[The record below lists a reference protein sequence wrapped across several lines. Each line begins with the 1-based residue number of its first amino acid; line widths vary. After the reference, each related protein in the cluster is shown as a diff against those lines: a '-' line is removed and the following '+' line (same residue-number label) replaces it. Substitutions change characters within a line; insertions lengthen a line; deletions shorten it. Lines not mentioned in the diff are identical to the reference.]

1 MGSISLEESFG
12 NDVSAWRA
20 LGVKIKANVPSQF
33 PIPQDAR
40 AASAHP
46 IQILQIMLRDMPA
59 TRKNRAI
66 AQMTATLMANPT
78 LEFRKL
84 AELARDLLTIERLS
98 LSDDVKVW
106 MQPDISVASLKNK
119 IALIPD
125 IPKQRRSA
133 LTITNDIT
141 FEKLCDR
148 MEEHE
153 EALLSRRKHSRKPS
167 EQQGRKRAWSSTS
180 EEKEKPEKLEKETS
194 ALQMNV
200 ITQQQPFGQRKN
212 GQGLAQARQPQYQQP
227 QYQQQR
233 GGRGNRNA
241 AQQLVYDQ
249 RSAFLDLQCTFKN
262 CSDLNQH
269 LIRKCPTTFP
279 KGLSKAA
286 VEAFFEEREK
296 RRLERLNNRFRGGAK
311 RQRYSKNRSYKDRN
325 EDSNRNQGDKEG
337 GRTPTTAKHT
347 NATRPDNQQRAK

>member
-1 MGSISLEESFG
+1 
-12 NDVSAWRA
+12 
-20 LGVKIKANVPSQF
+20 
-33 PIPQDAR
+33 
-40 AASAHP
+40 
-46 IQILQIMLRDMPA
+46 
-59 TRKNRAI
+59 
-66 AQMTATLMANPT
+66 
-78 LEFRKL
+78 
-84 AELARDLLTIERLS
+84 
-98 LSDDVKVW
+98 
-106 MQPDISVASLKNK
+106 MQPDISK

-153 EALLSRRKHSRKPS
+153 EALLSRKKHSRKPS
-167 EQQGRKRAWSSTS
+167 EQQGRKRAWSSSS

-200 ITQQQPFGQRKN
+200 ITQQQPFSQRKN

-296 RRLERLNNRFRGGAK
+296 RRLERLNNPGKRKDRKFQSNNRFRGGAK

-325 EDSNRNQGDKEG
+325 EDSNRNQGERREEEPQPQPSIPMLPG
-337 GRTPTTAKHT
+337 PTT
-347 NATRPDNQQRAK
+347 NNDQQRR